1 MTVSSPGDLQLAVTL
16 LNLHARWGRH
26 RTICERTD
34 VARTDKPHSDRKL
47 TSRTHRRTQWSRG
60 LYDDSHVADGG
71 SLSVSVKGDRL
82 PVGADEPQRS
92 RGGSIEFSQGQRQKG
107 GTMRGNFFETLF
119 DFKFEKFLI
128 VRVAQVLYTLVV
140 FGTGLYAV
148 LFALSGLQADQP
160 ERLIYAVV
168 GWFLMILVA
177 RINLELMLVMFRIFE
192 NTEDILLEMQVPD
205 PSEQAPSTPTGPTD
219 AASSGEPSPAT

>member
-1 MTVSSPGDLQLAVTL
+1 YPGVGGIRSMCLDSGRWSCLPGRAFPKPRGCQALTRRRSGATL
-16 LNLHARWGRH
+16 LGTIRHSASGCARGCRS
-26 RTICERTD
+26 RQ
-34 VARTDKPHSDRKL
+34 L

-92 RGGSIEFSQGQRQKG
+92 RGGSIEVSQGQRQKG

-140 FGTGLYAV
+140 DGTGLYAG
-148 LFALSGLQADQP
+148 LFARAGLQADQP
-160 ERLIYAVV
+160 ARLIYAVV

-192 NTEDILLEMQVPD
+192 HTEDSLLYMQ
-205 PSEQAPSTPTGPTD
+205 
-219 AASSGEPSPAT
+219 